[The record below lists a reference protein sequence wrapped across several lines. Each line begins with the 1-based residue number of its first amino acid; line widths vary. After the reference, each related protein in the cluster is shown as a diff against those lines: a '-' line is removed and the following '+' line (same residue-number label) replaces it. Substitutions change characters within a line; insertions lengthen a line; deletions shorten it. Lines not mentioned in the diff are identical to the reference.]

1 MAVSGYCL
9 TGLCS
14 LLPSFLAQTNKLICY
29 LSLWKTEFLN
39 NRKRIYYVL
48 PFKIEFW
55 YHHPSLC
62 VHVLRGQRTTQMSW
76 FSSPSKMWVLGI
88 KLRLPGLEAR
98 AFILW
103 ATLPASIIFYKT
115 VWSHLFSNK
124 WALWPHHGRCA
135 HCWTQDTDRRILACV
150 WVSFFRFSSE
160 YIVMPQT

>member
-1 MAVSGYCL
+1 MGLIFKCPFSLSSSLTQRENCQQFLIQGTMPSGSTAVSGYCL

-14 LLPSFLAQTNKLICY
+14 LLPSFLSQTNKLICY
-29 LSLWKTEFLN
+29 LSLWKIEFLN

-88 KLRLPGLEAR
+88 KLRLPGLEAT
-98 AFILW
+98 AFI
-103 ATLPASIIFYKT
+103 
-115 VWSHLFSNK
+115 H
-124 WALWPHHGRCA
+124 
-135 HCWTQDTDRRILACV
+135 
-150 WVSFFRFSSE
+150 
-160 YIVMPQT
+160 